1 MGSNELLVRHFEAA
15 DLPGQG
21 QVTLLVVG
29 VEHMLQKV
37 GVKVGRDVT
46 ITLLDGG
53 LNALGPASVCC
64 TCNGCI

>member
-37 GVKVGRDVT
+37 GVKVGLDVAV
-46 ITLLDGG
+46 TLLNGCF
-53 LNALGPASVCC
+53 NALGPAGVCC
-64 TCNGCI
+64 T